1 MQNIYTRNYYYTRLL
16 SIIINIFIYYI
27 YLFQFRLRSC
37 VRVRVRARGN
47 AYYATLCIICIPTH
61 IQLSCHLRYAPYNA
75 LSPPLGYPHT
85 THTLKHA
92 QTAF

>member
-37 VRVRVRARGN
+37 VRAR
-47 AYYATLCIICIPTH
+47 
-61 IQLSCHLRYAPYNA
+61 LS
-75 LSPPLGYPHT
+75 
-85 THTLKHA
+85 
-92 QTAF
+92 